1 MNESVYIKNKI
12 INTKELQQII
22 SVLKVFL
29 RLIWEPPAGGC
40 ARHA

>member
-1 MNESVYIKNKI
+1 MKKSVYVKNNI

-29 RLIWEPPAGGC
+29 RLLWAPLAGWR
-40 ARHA
+40 ARYE